1 MGERMTTLETQSL
14 VDMKVGVTDL
24 QPAKFPVPPV
34 TTRVSV
40 PLPSRQAFRRQL
52 HLGLPPEDEQL
63 RGLDNVEQFLQPALS
78 ITRP

>member
-14 VDMKVGVTDL
+14 VDMKVGVTHL
-24 QPAKFPVPPV
+24 QPAKFPVLPV

-40 PLPSRQAFRRQL
+40 HAPFQAFRRQL